1 MAEPYLPS
9 IKDFDFF
16 FKFLF
21 AYFFIQVWANLV
33 GQKIEAEDKPTEE
46 DYEKTIARL
55 EAKPATE
62 LNYYEKIELT
72 ASKREL
78 ENIKNNPISEDQK
91 KIYNQRRK
99 LFKFVF
105 LSTSMFIFA
114 FVMIGFLDVP
124 ARDIG
129 KIAAF
134 IFVTGSLLKY
144 LFDVSLTDGQVRMI
158 VFAGLSLYVDEFREM
173 LGRVSAQF

>member
-1 MAEPYLPS
+1 MAELYLPS

-21 AYFFIQVWANLV
+21 AYFFIQVWAVLV
-33 GQKIEAEDKPTEE
+33 GQEIEAEEKPTKE

-62 LNYYEKIELT
+62 LNYYEKIELA

-78 ENIKNNPISEDQK
+78 ENIKNNPISEDQENL
-91 KIYNQRRK
+91 YNQRRK

-105 LSTSMFIFA
+105 ITLFMSIFA
-114 FVMIGFLDVP
+114 LVLIGFLDVP
-124 ARDIG
+124 PKDIG

-134 IFVTGSLLKY
+134 IFVTASLLKY
-144 LFDVSLTDGQVRMI
+144 LFDIALIDGQVRMI

-173 LGRVSAQF
+173 LGRISAQF

>member
-21 AYFFIQVWANLV
+21 AYFFIQVWAVLI
-33 GQKIEAEDKPTEE
+33 GQKIKAEIKPTKQ

-55 EAKPATE
+55 EAKPANKLT
-62 LNYYEKIELT
+62 YYEKIEL
-72 ASKREL
+72 AGSKREL
-78 ENIKNNPISEDQK
+78 ENIKNNPISKDQEK
-91 KIYNQRRK
+91 LYNQRRK
-99 LFKFVF
+99 LFTLIF
-105 LSTSMFIFA
+105 LSSSMFIFA

-124 ARDIG
+124 VRDVG
-129 KIAAF
+129 NIAAF

-144 LFDVSLTDGQVRMI
+144 LFDIAITDGQVRMI
-158 VFAGLSLYVDEFREM
+158 VVAGLSLNVDVFREM
-173 LGRVSAQF
+173 LGRVAAQF